1 MKKMDDEELQKWME
15 ENRTIKNMD
24 GPVSDDA
31 KAYDFL
37 FNVLETEPLQGL
49 PYDFSAKVTRK
60 MQAETKRSSELR
72 YYITGLVIFT
82 VGMVAI
88 YALLSSLKS
97 ITAITPYITA
107 LLQYKW
113 IFVLAILSF
122 LTIQYL
128 DVVLVK
134 AKVFKRQN

>member
-15 ENRTIKNMD
+15 ENSTAKKID
-24 GPVSDDA
+24 GPESDDA
-31 KAYDFL
+31 KAYQFL
-37 FNVLETEPLQGL
+37 FDVLDAEPLQGL

-60 MQAETKRSSELR
+60 VQAEVKRTSELK
-72 YYITGLVIFT
+72 YYLIGVAIFIVAV
-82 VGMVAI
+82 VGI
-88 YALLSSLKS
+88 YALLTSVKPG
-97 ITAITPYITA
+97 AVATPYVTA

-113 IFVLAILSF
+113 VFILGIFSF

-134 AKVFKRQN
+134 RNVFKR